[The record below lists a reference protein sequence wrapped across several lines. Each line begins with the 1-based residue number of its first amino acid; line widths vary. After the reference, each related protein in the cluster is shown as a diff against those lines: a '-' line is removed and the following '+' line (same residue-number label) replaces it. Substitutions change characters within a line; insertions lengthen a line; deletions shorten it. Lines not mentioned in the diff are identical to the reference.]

1 MHYFLIG
8 MLQCMCQGM
17 SPPMRGNARM
27 ETLASS
33 MEPGSQSSMETM
45 ASFFSSVFGFFFGD
59 AGGDDDEDE
68 DDSPSSEASL
78 LKKPFAFAA
87 AAAFAT
93 AVFAVAAAFA
103 FFALAPSESES
114 SRQPSWAAVR
124 YHRVSSGVASSIF
137 LAIFSNR
144 NSSIVLL

>member
-114 SRQPSWAAVR
+114 RQPSWAAVR

-137 LAIFSNR
+137 LMIFSNR
-144 NSSIVLL
+144 NSSMVLL